1 MTWRFVQP
9 RYGRSTMAWGAALLL
24 AVIAAGCFKGE
35 APVPPREALA
45 QATDRINAV
54 LAEERALAAATP
66 RTQPG
71 EVPEDRARVVFWYYN
86 HPLISGAMLSERGR
100 MAGFQ
105 RAHPGIE
112 LHHQYIGD
120 WGVAIQKLTVSL
132 AAGDVPDVALVKRG
146 WLARL
151 VAAGRAAPLDGL
163 LPAALLEDVQPPA
176 RRALSLDGRLYAL
189 PADGFC
195 SVLYYNRDVVGD
207 TPPRTWEE
215 LRRSARQVTRP
226 HEDSGTSFYALGDVP
241 FLEALWSAGGR
252 VCDDLA
258 CDLSAPEAAE
268 ALEFVLSLRDEGL
281 AHPRA
286 LGSPDGAFDLFLR
299 GGVAMTVASSAYWP
313 RAQRAAFPAAMAPAP
328 GKSGPASKLSDDA
341 LVVFARYADAK
352 KDAIAALLDWLTG
365 PEVQGQDAA
374 GAGSLPV
381 RRSVAE
387 ATSISPALAEAYG
400 LARNTP
406 LIGAW
411 STVEFELMRSLAL
424 AYRWRPPAE

>member
-1 MTWRFVQP
+1 MTWRSVQP
-9 RYGRSTMAWGAALLL
+9 AIAWGATLLL
-24 AVIAAGCFKGE
+24 AGIAAGCFKGE
-35 APVPPREALA
+35 PPVPPREALA
-45 QATDRINAV
+45 QAAARINAA

-66 RTQPG
+66 RTQPA
-71 EVPEDRARVVFWYYN
+71 EFPQDRACLVFWYYN
-86 HPLISGAMLSERGR
+86 HPLISSTMLSDRGR
-100 MAGFQ
+100 LAVFQ

-120 WGVAIQKLTVSL
+120 WAVAIQKLTVSL

-163 LPAALLEDVQPPA
+163 LPASLLEDVQPPA
-176 RRALSLDGRLYAL
+176 RRAFGLDGRLYAL

-195 SVLYYNRDVVGD
+195 SVLYYNRDVLGD

-215 LRRSARQVTRP
+215 LRRIARQVARS
-226 HEDSGTSFYALGDVP
+226 HEDSEESFYAVGDVP

-252 VCDDLA
+252 VCDELA

-286 LGSPDGAFDLFLR
+286 LGSPDGAFELFLR
-299 GGVAMTVASSAYWP
+299 GRVAMTVASSAYWP
-313 RAQRAAFPAAMAPAP
+313 RAQRASFPAAMAPPP
-328 GKSGPASKLSDDA
+328 GKSGPASILSDDA

-365 PEVQGQDAA
+365 PELQGQDAA
-374 GAGSLPV
+374 DAGSVPV

-387 ATSISPALAEAYG
+387 AVSVSPALAEAYG

-424 AYRWRPPAE
+424 AYRWQPPAE